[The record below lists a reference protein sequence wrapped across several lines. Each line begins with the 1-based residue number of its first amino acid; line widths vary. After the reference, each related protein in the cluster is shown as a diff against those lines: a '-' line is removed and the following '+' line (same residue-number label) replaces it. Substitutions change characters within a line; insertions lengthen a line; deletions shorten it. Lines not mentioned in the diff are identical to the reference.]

1 MSRMRARLRC
11 WLAGGALAATV
22 ALPAAETPVVQVV
35 MENASPPFASLD
47 REGQPQ
53 GFAVDLI
60 RAVAADQGF
69 RVKLDLRPWQEV
81 YAEFQQGQGDILG
94 LVVPSEERAGRMD
107 FSLPFEKLVC
117 GLYSRSDRPPLTT
130 LADLRGQRV
139 AVITNAITHEFA
151 RRQPWDADIRTY
163 PTLAA
168 CLQALERGE
177 CDALL
182 GTHLITD
189 YQIRLLGLTH
199 VVRSGLEFPDINYQL
214 CFAVHSGQKALLARL
229 NQGFYNLHLNR
240 QQEALHVRWL
250 GPLEPQQLRWRDL
263 QPFLPLATFIA
274 LATLGV
280 LLWQRRLLHR
290 LSRQSA
296 SIRENEERLQL
307 VFEGSQDAF
316 WDWEIVSDRILRS
329 PRWANMLG
337 YALEEIGPGRKAF
350 RDLLHP
356 DDLAAILADEEIVRA
371 GKDHFALEFRMK
383 AKSGEWK
390 WILDRGK
397 VVARDPATHAPR
409 RITGTHSDITARK
422 LAEAEADKLQL
433 KMLETQKLESLG
445 LLAGG
450 IAHDFNNLLTVIV
463 GNSTLASL
471 ESGESPA
478 NRARLDSVITS
489 ARRAAEL
496 CHQLLAYAGQ
506 GSFTTESINLNE
518 IVTETTR
525 LLELSIDQQAQLEFA
540 LAPTLPRNQ
549 ADSSQIRQVIMNL
562 IINASESLAGNPGTI
577 RLTTSVIT
585 LQPPGPGESAPAMEA
600 VPGEYVCL
608 EVADTGAGMTPEVLA
623 RIFDPFFT
631 TKFTGRGLGL
641 AAVIGI
647 VRAHHGTLKVHSTPG
662 QGSTFRVFLP
672 VSQNET
678 VHPFATLSRPAA
690 PSA

>member
-1 MSRMRARLRC
+1 
-11 WLAGGALAATV
+11 
-22 ALPAAETPVVQVV
+22 
-35 MENASPPFASLD
+35 
-47 REGQPQ
+47 
-53 GFAVDLI
+53 
-60 RAVAADQGF
+60 
-69 RVKLDLRPWQEV
+69 
-81 YAEFQQGQGDILG
+81 
-94 LVVPSEERAGRMD
+94 
-107 FSLPFEKLVC
+107 
-117 GLYSRSDRPPLTT
+117 
-130 LADLRGQRV
+130 
-139 AVITNAITHEFA
+139 
-151 RRQPWDADIRTY
+151 
-163 PTLAA
+163 
-168 CLQALERGE
+168 
-177 CDALL
+177 
-182 GTHLITD
+182 
-189 YQIRLLGLTH
+189 
-199 VVRSGLEFPDINYQL
+199 
-214 CFAVHSGQKALLARL
+214 
-229 NQGFYNLHLNR
+229 
-240 QQEALHVRWL
+240 
-250 GPLEPQQLRWRDL
+250 
-263 QPFLPLATFIA
+263 
-274 LATLGV
+274 
-280 LLWQRRLLHR
+280 
-290 LSRQSA
+290 
-296 SIRENEERLQL
+296 
-307 VFEGSQDAF
+307 
-316 WDWEIVSDRILRS
+316 
-329 PRWANMLG
+329 MLG

-397 VVARDPATHAPR
+397 VVARDPATRAPL

-422 LAEAEADKLQL
+422 QAEAEADKLQL

-478 NRARLDSVITS
+478 NRARLDNVITS

-496 CHQLLAYAGQ
+496 CHQLLAYAGK
-506 GSFTTESINLNE
+506 GSFTTEPINLNE

-525 LLELSIDQQAQLEFA
+525 LLELSIGEHAQLEFT

-549 ADSSQIRQVIMNL
+549 ADPSQIRQVIMNL
-562 IINASESLAGNPGTI
+562 IINASEALAGHPGTI

-585 LQPPGPGESAPAMEA
+585 LQPPGPGESAPAIEA

-647 VRAHHGTLKVHSTPG
+647 VRSHHGTLKVHSTPG

-690 PSA
+690 RSA